1 MRRLAAIVLVVLV
14 VLGAWWFTREAPRA
28 VEAERQ
34 ASAAAQPVAEAAERR
49 TRLVDDEPERARR
62 LRDGAARR
70 EAMQRQIVTA
80 MATRE
85 TAAAPGRSPPGRHDA
100 PAPASNSRGSGPSTD
115 EPAANTMIDRTGNH
129 GYLTRVLSQDLMPLV
144 DECHALVRGEHPDLA
159 GMLVLDLEILGDED
173 IGGVVNTL
181 EPGKGNEIAEPALL
195 ECVRESLLA
204 TTLPPP
210 EQGGRDAISL
220 SMRFDPPESK

>member
-1 MRRLAAIVLVVLV
+1 MRNWLALVLVVIV
-14 VLGAWWFTREAPRA
+14 ALGAWWSTRSAPPA
-28 VEAERQ
+28 VEAAVTAKSPDRPV
-34 ASAAAQPVAEAAERR
+34 AAAAQRR
-49 TRLVDDEPERARR
+49 TRLDDAEPERARR

-70 EAMQRQIVTA
+70 EVMQRQIVDT
-80 MATRE
+80 MAARE
-85 TAAAPGRSPPGRHDA
+85 VAGTSQPSADPGDHDPKRASKSGAQPTDEA
-100 PAPASNSRGSGPSTD
+100 PADT
-115 EPAANTMIDRTGNH
+115 IVDRTGNH
-129 GYLTRVLSQDLMPLV
+129 GYLTRVLSRDLMPLV
-144 DECHALVRGEHPDLA
+144 DECHALVREEHPELA

-181 EPGKGNEIAEPALL
+181 GPGQGNELAEPALL

-220 SMRFDPPESK
+220 SMRFDPPAPE

>member
-1 MRRLAAIVLVVLV
+1 MRKSVVLV
-14 VLGAWWFTREAPRA
+14 LPVFVALGAWWSTRSAPPA
-28 VEAERQ
+28 VEAAIAASSQ
-34 ASAAAQPVAEAAERR
+34 ARPVAEGAERR
-49 TRLVDDEPERARR
+49 TRLDDAEPERARR

-70 EAMQRQIVTA
+70 EVMQRQIVDA
-80 MATRE
+80 MAARE
-85 TAAAPGRSPPGRHDA
+85 AAVAARPGAEPGAHDPRPGGKARGEPADDA
-100 PAPASNSRGSGPSTD
+100 PAGA
-115 EPAANTMIDRTGNH
+115 ILDRTGNH
-129 GYLTRVLSQDLMPLV
+129 AYLGRVLSRDLMPLV
-144 DECHALVRGEHPDLA
+144 DECHALVREAHPELA

-181 EPGKGNEIAEPALL
+181 EPGQGNEIAEPALL

-220 SMRFDPPESK
+220 SMRFDPPAPE

>member
-1 MRRLAAIVLVVLV
+1 MRKSVALVLVVLV
-14 VLGAWWFTREAPRA
+14 VLGAWWFTRSGPRA
-28 VEAERQ
+28 VEAEVQ
-34 ASAAAQPVAEAAERR
+34 AAASAQPVAEAAERR
-49 TRLVDDEPERARR
+49 TRLDDAEPERARR

-70 EAMQRQIVTA
+70 EAMQRQIAAA

-85 TAAAPGRSPPGRHDA
+85 AAASHVPAAEPTARDPSRAGESRGAAADDA
-100 PAPASNSRGSGPSTD
+100 PADS
-115 EPAANTMIDRTGNH
+115 ILDRTGNH
-129 GYLTRVLSQDLMPLV
+129 GYLTRVLSRELMPLV
-144 DECHALVRGEHPDLA
+144 DECHALVREEHPDLA

-220 SMRFDPPESK
+220 SMRFDPPKPE

>member
-14 VLGAWWFTREAPRA
+14 VLGAWLFIRDAPRPP
-28 VEAERQ
+28 VAERQ
-34 ASAAAQPVAEAAERR
+34 ANAVAQPLAEASERR
-49 TRLVDDEPERARR
+49 SRLNDDEPERVRR

-70 EAMQRQIVTA
+70 EAMQRQIVA
-80 MATRE
+80 ALATRDATTRPAADRGE
-85 TAAAPGRSPPGRHDA
+85 TPAAPAGKSRPGG
-100 PAPASNSRGSGPSTD
+100 PAAD
-115 EPAANTMIDRTGNH
+115 DPAANTIIDRTGNH
-129 GYLTRVLSQDLMPLV
+129 GYLTRVLGQDLMPLV
-144 DECHALVRGEHPDLA
+144 DECHALVREEHPDLA

-173 IGGVVNTL
+173 IGGVVNTID
-181 EPGKGNEIAEPALL
+181 PGKGNEIAEPALL

-220 SMRFDPPESK
+220 SMRFDPPPAAE